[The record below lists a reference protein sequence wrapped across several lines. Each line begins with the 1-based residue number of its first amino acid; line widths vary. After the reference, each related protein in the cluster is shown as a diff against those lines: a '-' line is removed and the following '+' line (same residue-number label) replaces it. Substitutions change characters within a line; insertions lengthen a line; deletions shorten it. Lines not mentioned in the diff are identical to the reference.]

1 MKLGK
6 TLDLSK
12 CFYDKDHWSHPDLKE
27 GQLYIAYRFYEKWK
41 KGIWMIGTFKTVGIM
56 PYLFF
61 VSDNVHGRGEEHV
74 LCILKNSSPIQ
85 EGWKHIQEVIV

>member
-12 CFYDKDHWSHPDLKE
+12 CFYDKDHWTHPDLKE
-27 GQLYIAYRFYEKWK
+27 GQLYIVQWHHLIITGRFAFGLRKDNKILFIPCLSEAEIKFGIEK
-41 KGIWMIGTFKTVGIM
+41 
-56 PYLFF
+56 
-61 VSDNVHGRGEEHV
+61 
-74 LCILKNSSPIQ
+74 SPLQ